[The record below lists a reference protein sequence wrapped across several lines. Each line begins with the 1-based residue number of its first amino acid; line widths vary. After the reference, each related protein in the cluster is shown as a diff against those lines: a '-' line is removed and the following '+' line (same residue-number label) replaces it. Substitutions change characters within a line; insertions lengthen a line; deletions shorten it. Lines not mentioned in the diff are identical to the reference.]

1 MVINAYDNFPSG
13 IIMSF
18 LSEVTAGRGIKPQRR
33 FHATTRQE
41 NHKKVEILIKLI

>member
-1 MVINAYDNFPSG
+1 MINADDNFQSG

-33 FHATTRQE
+33 FHATARQE
-41 NHKKVEILIKLI
+41 IRQKG